1 MNTTSSSAATT
12 SDRLTTVLSYGALL
26 FLIYLAY
33 RIVEPFLVPLAWS
46 AILAIFFYPVHEWM
60 MQRVRPSRAALVST
74 LGVTLLLIVPALVVL
89 VYTTRQAID
98 ATARLQDVLMDPDK
112 ALPSHALAWIRNQ
125 LPHAWQSTDF
135 SEPLRQGAERVATFL
150 GSRFAG
156 LVKNLFNFFVDLF
169 IVIFALFF
177 MFRDGDEI
185 VRGVSHLLP
194 FDEAIQQEMLRES
207 RDLIFASVAV
217 ALVIAGLQGVL
228 GGLAF
233 TIGGIST
240 PVFWAVL
247 IAFFSL
253 VPVVGS
259 ALIWVPGALFLA
271 FNGHWGRAIA
281 VIVICGGVAGLADN
295 IVRPM
300 LLRNRTR
307 LNELLL
313 FLGVLGGLQA
323 FGLLGLVIGP
333 TIVAAAMG
341 VFRVYMDHR
350 DRQAALV
357 V

>member
-1 MNTTSSSAATT
+1 MNPTSSSSATT

-26 FLIYLAY
+26 LLIYLVF

-60 MQRVRPSRAALVST
+60 MRRVRPSRSALVST
-74 LGVTLLLIVPALVVL
+74 LGVTLLLIAPALVVL

-98 ATARLQDVLMDPDK
+98 ATARLQTVLLDPDK
-112 ALPSHALAWIRNQ
+112 ALPSHAVAWIRHQ
-125 LPHAWQSTDF
+125 LPQAWQATDF
-135 SEPLRQGAERVATFL
+135 SQPLRQGAERIATFL
-150 GSRFAG
+150 ASRLAG
-156 LVKNLFNFFVDLF
+156 LVKNLFTFFVDLF

-177 MFRDGDEI
+177 MFRDGEEI

-194 FDEAIQQEMLRES
+194 FDEAIQQDMLRES

-217 ALVIAGLQGVL
+217 ALVIAGLQGML

-233 TIGGIST
+233 TIGGITT
-240 PVFWAVL
+240 PVFWAVV
-247 IAFFSL
+247 IAFFSI

-259 ALIWVPGALFLA
+259 ALIWVPAALFLA
-271 FNGHWGRAIA
+271 FSGHWGRGIAIVA
-281 VIVICGGVAGLADN
+281 ICGGVAGLADN
-295 IVRPM
+295 IVRPL

-313 FLGVLGGLQA
+313 FLGVLGGLQT

-357 V
+357 A